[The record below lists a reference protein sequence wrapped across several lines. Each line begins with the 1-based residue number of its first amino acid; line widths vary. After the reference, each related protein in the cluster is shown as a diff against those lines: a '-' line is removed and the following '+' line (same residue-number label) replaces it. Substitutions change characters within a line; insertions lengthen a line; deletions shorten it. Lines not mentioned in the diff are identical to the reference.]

1 MARRQDVQD
10 AGGIFLNTQ
19 RGALIAGPMAPGTY
33 TVGTGVP
40 INGTAGYAP
49 SCIWNNLLGSPG
61 TLLYM
66 NTGTVLSSVW
76 VNVDFA
82 LEQTLTPLAN
92 LTAAATLSPS
102 ANAGRTTTLNAS
114 GGFTVTLPSATGSG
128 NIYKLMVGTVSTT
141 GYIVS
146 TNGTDVYKG
155 WVEISTVANPAALST
170 FSTTTLKNITLNGT
184 TTGGVS
190 IGDVLEIQDIAANVW
205 AVNGFVTGS
214 GTIASP
220 FS

>member
-10 AGGIFLNTQ
+10 AGGIVINTQ
-19 RGALIAGPMAPGTY
+19 RGAIVAVPMAPGTF
-33 TVGTGVP
+33 TGLGIPV
-40 INGTAGYAP
+40 NGIAGFAP
-49 SCIWNNLLGSPG
+49 SCIWNNLLGSQG
-61 TLLYM
+61 TLLYL
-66 NTGTVLSSVW
+66 NIGTVQSALW

-92 LTAAATLSPS
+92 MTTTNTLSP
-102 ANAGRTTTLNAS
+102 ALNAGRTNTLNAS
-114 GGFTVTLPSATGSG
+114 GGFTTTLPSATGSG

-141 GYIVS
+141 GYVVS

-170 FSTTTLKNITLNGT
+170 FSTATLKNITLNGT
-184 TTGGVS
+184 TTGGVT
-190 IGDVLEIQDIAANVW
+190 IGDILEIQDIAANVW